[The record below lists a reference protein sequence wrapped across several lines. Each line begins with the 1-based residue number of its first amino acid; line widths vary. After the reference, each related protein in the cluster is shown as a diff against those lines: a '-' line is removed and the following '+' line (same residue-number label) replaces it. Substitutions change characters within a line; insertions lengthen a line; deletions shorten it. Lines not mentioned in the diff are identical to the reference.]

1 MKILL
6 SEAPG
11 GPETLVL
18 RDVPP
23 PEPGPGEVRIRA
35 TRIGVNFP
43 DALIIEDRYQYRP
56 DRPFAPGA
64 ELSGTV
70 DAIGEGVEGVAPG
83 QRVMALAMWGAM
95 AEQVCMP
102 ADRCFALPDGVS
114 DDAAAALQMTY
125 GTALYALEDRGGLR
139 AGETVLIL
147 GAAGGVGLAAVE
159 LAAALGAR
167 VIAAAST
174 EEKVAAAMERGA
186 HGGVV
191 YPAGPLDRD
200 AQRALVGAFR
210 DTLGAGGADVVIDA
224 VGGDLTEPALRCM
237 GWGGRLMIVGFPA
250 GIARIPANLPLL
262 KSCDIRGV
270 FWGEA
275 IKRDPAAHAAAM
287 GRLLEMCAAGRLR
300 PRIHAV
306 HPLAE
311 GGRAI
316 AALSARQ
323 VIGKVLI
330 AADGGAEGAGGAGA

>member
-1 MKILL
+1 MSVGKAMKILL

-18 RDVPP
+18 RETPA
-23 PEPGPGEVRIRA
+23 PEPAPGEIRIRA
-35 TRIGVNFP
+35 ARIGVNFP
-43 DALIIEDRYQYRP
+43 DALIIEDRYQHRP
-56 DRPFAPGA
+56 ERPFAPGA
-64 ELSGTV
+64 ELAGTV
-70 DAIGEGVEGVAPG
+70 EALGEGVTGFAPG
-83 QRVMALAMWGAM
+83 DRVMALTMWGAM
-95 AEQVCMP
+95 AEQVCVP
-102 ADRCFALPDGVS
+102 ADRCFSLPDAVS
-114 DDAAAALQMTY
+114 DEAAAALQMTY

-167 VIAAAST
+167 VIAAASSA
-174 EEKVAAAMERGA
+174 EKIETAVAHGA
-186 HGGVV
+186 HDGVI

-200 AQRALVGAFR
+200 AQRALSLSFKEK
-210 DTLGAGGADVVIDA
+210 LGAGADVALDA

-237 GWGGRLMIVGFPA
+237 AWGGRLMIVGFPA
-250 GIARIPANLPLL
+250 GIAKIPANLPLL

-275 IKRDPAAHAAAM
+275 VRRDPAAHAAAM
-287 GRLLEMCAAGRLR
+287 ARLLDLCAAGRIR

-323 VIGKVLI
+323 VMGKVLV
-330 AADGGAEGAGGAGA
+330 AP